1 MIPGRKTCPLN
12 WKKEYTGY
20 IMVENHSHKHS
31 GQYLCVDDTPDVVI
45 GSVGDQ
51 LSAYLY
57 FAETYCPALPC
68 EPFVAGREVRCVV
81 CTI

>member
-1 MIPGRKTCPLN
+1 MIPGRETCPPH

-20 IMVENHSHKHS
+20 IMVEAYSHKHS

-45 GSVGDQ
+45 GSVGNQD
-51 LSAYLY
+51 SAYLY
-57 FAETYCPALPC
+57 FAETACPALPC
-68 EPFVAGREVRCVV
+68 EPYVNGREVRCIV

>member
-1 MIPGRKTCPLN
+1 MIPGRETCPPH

-20 IMVENHSHKHS
+20 IMVEGHGNKHS
-31 GQYLCVDDTPDVVI
+31 GQYLCIDDTPDVVI

-51 LSAYLY
+51 SSAYLH
-57 FAETYCPALPC
+57 FAETVCPALPC
-68 EPFVAGREVRCVV
+68 EPFVNGREVRCVV